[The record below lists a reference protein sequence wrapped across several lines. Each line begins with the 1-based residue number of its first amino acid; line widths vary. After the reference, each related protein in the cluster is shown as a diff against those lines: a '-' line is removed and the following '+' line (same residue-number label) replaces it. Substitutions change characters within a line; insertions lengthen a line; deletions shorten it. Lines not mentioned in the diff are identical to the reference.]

1 MTRWFGPRLVAAAV
15 VVVAPQDPV
24 QHPTAVLPALP
35 ISQVALPPPTILQ
48 SAALPLL
55 PIPLTAALLR
65 MPIPPAAVLPAMLTP
80 LATAA
85 PPRPAAAAALPM
97 QV

>member
-1 MTRWFGPRLVAAAV
+1 MKGGHMVKSKKSTK
-15 VVVAPQDPV
+15 
-24 QHPTAVLPALP
+24 
-35 ISQVALPPPTILQ
+35 S
-48 SAALPLL
+48 LL

-85 PPRPAAAAALPM
+85 PPRPAAAAALPTP
-97 QV
+97 V